1 MSVKEAQLLRL
12 LELKFQAA
20 EARVKSA
27 RDACE
32 DINNQ
37 MTQLIARRNTMP
49 ADPSDQIYHERH
61 LGWLDRRG
69 RELSILAAQAAAEY
83 GAARESLSVE
93 FGRKSAF
100 KKAIERREAEE
111 HLRISRQLS

>member
-1 MSVKEAQLLRL
+1 MSAKEAQLLKL

-20 EARVKSA
+20 EARLKAA

-32 DINNQ
+32 NINDQ
-37 MTQLIARRNTMP
+37 MAQLISRRNTMP
-49 ADPSDQIYHERH
+49 EDPADQIYHERH

-83 GAARESLSVE
+83 AAARESLSVE

-100 KKAIERREAEE
+100 KQAVERREVQKRQ
-111 HLRISRQLS
+111 RIQRQLS